1 MCVSHC
7 FFACGLV
14 LVLFLGGDGLLCSGV
29 KEYVL
34 WVVLWGVARSAIME
48 EVRLGVVKK
57 EVDGWWIGG

>member
-1 MCVSHC
+1 MLVIVFLRVGWCW
-7 FFACGLV
+7 FF
-14 LVLFLGGDGLLCSGV
+14 FLGGDGLLCSGV

-34 WVVLWGVARSAIME
+34 WGVTRSAIME